1 MNGKRMF
8 KVIAPIERENG
19 GGTYWMRCGTAFIN
33 KDNSINVY
41 LDAMPLKFKPGDGV
55 KLQLREYTDED
66 FRERDEKR
74 ASYSARGTLG
84 SGGGHGSGLGT
95 GGGLG
100 TNLVPPSQPGLA
112 AADGVPF

>member
-1 MNGKRMF
+1 MF

-33 KDNSINVY
+33 KDNSINVF
-41 LDAMPLKFKPGDGV
+41 LDAMPLKVKAGEGV

-66 FRERDEKR
+66 LRERDEKR
-74 ASYSARGTLG
+74 AAYSARGTLG
-84 SGGGHGSGLGT
+84 AGGA
-95 GGGLG
+95 GGRGAGAGLG
-100 TNLVPPSQPGLA
+100 TNLMPPSQPGLA